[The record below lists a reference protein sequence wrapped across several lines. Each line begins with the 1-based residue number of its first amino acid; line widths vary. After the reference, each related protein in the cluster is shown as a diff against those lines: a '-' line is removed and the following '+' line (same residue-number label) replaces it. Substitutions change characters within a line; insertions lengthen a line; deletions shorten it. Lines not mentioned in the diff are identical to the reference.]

1 MVLPDAGVTLS
12 VQILRSVLFLLAAL
26 PVLILWSGGRL
37 QCIALLGFAF
47 FLLAATFEIVMAY
60 ELPAVLRITHS
71 IEILADSMIYA
82 WLMVKLLVQQ
92 DVHREKSLAE

>member
-1 MVLPDAGVTLS
+1 MVLPGAGLILS
-12 VQILRSVLFLLAAL
+12 VQILRSILFLLASL
-26 PVLILWSGGRL
+26 PVLILWSATRP
-37 QCIALLGFAF
+37 QCVAPLGIAIFVLT
-47 FLLAATFEIVMAY
+47 ATFEIVMAY